1 MTTTPTKPA
10 PSFRDKESYSE
21 LFKPLPKPE
30 PIPTL
35 GGGLRVSW
43 IKILQNYSFGYKI
56 GRASI
61 SCEVIIIWWPAPT
74 Q

>member
-1 MTTTPTKPA
+1 MTTAPTKPA

-35 GGGLRVSW
+35 GGGLRVGW
-43 IKILQNYSFGYKI
+43 IKLLQKL
-56 GRASI
+56 
-61 SCEVIIIWWPAPT
+61 
-74 Q
+74 